1 MDRSNNHK
9 YNLQKKKLLLW
20 KIADLSAHN
29 AMRKET
35 KLTLAQVDTEI
46 HMLIFKKLKCKPL
59 VIFLKKRMEGSV
71 FHSKYKENIVH

>member
-1 MDRSNNHK
+1 
-9 YNLQKKKLLLW
+9 
-20 KIADLSAHN
+20 
-29 AMRKET
+29 MRKET